1 MQIADMGAR
10 LGNYIIDAGIIISA
24 TGFVAVVCGLV
35 FPEIFNHSSIYIK
48 IIFAIITS
56 CIILYLSYLQKGR

>member
-35 FPEIFNHSSIYIK
+35 FPEIYIK